1 METRANYV
9 AVGAFV
15 LICALGLVIST
26 LWLAGS
32 QYANEYDYYRTYFQ
46 GPVTGL
52 GKGTV
57 VRYNGI
63 DVGSVDT
70 LAFDPADP
78 KRVVATLRVDPTLR
92 LRSDSVASIES
103 QGLTGGSYVEITGG
117 TNTAPFITP
126 REDEDYP
133 VIPSKQST
141 LQQLYQS
148 APQLMSRLNDLSER
162 GKDLLN
168 EENRAAMSEMLTN
181 LRDISRILAAN
192 SENVDAS
199 LRNLSLASSQL
210 NQTLASADNAARKIG
225 QLGESADQIVRSGAI
240 AQMNELVTETRT
252 LVTSLGRLSRDLE
265 RQPTKLLFGDRR
277 EGYTPQ

>member
-32 QYANEYDYYRTYFQ
+32 QYANEYDYYRTFFQ

-92 LRSDSVASIES
+92 LRADSVASIES

-117 TNTAPFITP
+117 TNTAPFLAV
-126 REDEDYP
+126 RAGEEYP
-133 VIPSKQST
+133 IIPSKQST

-148 APQLMSRLNDLSER
+148 APQLMGRLNDLSER

-168 EENRAAMSEMLTN
+168 DENRAAMAEMLVN

-192 SENVDAS
+192 SDNVDAS

-210 NQTLASADNAARKIG
+210 NQTLASADNAAR
-225 QLGESADQIVRSGAI
+225 QLGKLGENADQIVRSGAI